1 MKKKPAIFLL
11 LISKVYIENIRFCVC
26 FSVVDPDPYFKQGS
40 ESRQVKK
47 DKLEAKEV
55 RLSTSSHYSE
65 IGCGIFSF
73 LLSYHL

>member
-40 ESRQVKK
+40 ESRQVKQ
-47 DKLEAKEV
+47 DKLEANEV
-55 RLSTSSHYSE
+55 RLRRKFIIQRLE
-65 IGCGIFSF
+65 R
-73 LLSYHL
+73 

>member
-55 RLSTSSHYSE
+55 RLRRKFIIQRLE
-65 IGCGIFSF
+65 C
-73 LLSYHL
+73 

>member
-26 FSVVDPDPYFKQGS
+26 FSVVDPDPYYKQRS

-55 RLSTSSHYSE
+55 RLRRKFIIQRLE
-65 IGCGIFSF
+65 C
-73 LLSYHL
+73 